1 MNTEQLLILVE
12 TALDE
17 KKAKDIKILDVRHLN
32 SITDFMIIASGNTD
46 RQVNALVQHVIHQAK
61 MHGHQPLGEE
71 GSQVGE
77 WALVDLGDIIVHVM
91 QPRVRDFYQLEKL
104 WNDMGKDMLFQ
115 PAVG

>member
-17 KKAKDIKILDVRHLN
+17 KKAKDIKILDVRNL
-32 SITDFMIIASGNTD
+32 SIITDFMVIASGNTD
-46 RQVNALVQHVIHQAK
+46 RQVNALAQHVIQQAK
-61 MHGHQPLGEE
+61 IHGHQPLGEE

-91 QPRVRDFYQLEKL
+91 QPRIRDFYQLEKL
-104 WNDMGKDMLFQ
+104 WNDMDKDTLFQ

>member
-17 KKAKDIKILDVRHLN
+17 KKAKYIKILDVRNL
-32 SITDFMIIASGNTD
+32 STITDFMVIASGNTD
-46 RQVNALVQHVIHQAK
+46 RQVNALAQHVIQQAK
-61 MHGHQPLGEE
+61 INGHQPLGEE

-77 WALVDLGDIIVHVM
+77 WALIDLGDIIVHVM
-91 QPRVRDFYQLEKL
+91 QPRIRDFYQLEKF
-104 WNDMGKDMLFQ
+104 WNDMDKDTLFQ